1 MGQLQVIFQSD
12 VGGVWSMMD
21 VGYGV
26 DLSSEPGTFKI
37 TNGASAQGGVLQ
49 HSDFSGREEVTIEL
63 ANRDGSAAGE
73 AQVILRTADRTYAIA
88 LHMFHAG
95 TPDNISEEYCEVF
108 GTVTV
113 AG

>member
-1 MGQLQVIFQSD
+1 M
-12 VGGVWSMMD
+12 
-21 VGYGV
+21 
-26 DLSSEPGTFKI
+26 
-37 TNGASAQGGVLQ
+37 
-49 HSDFSGREEVTIEL
+49 TIEL